1 MGERKR
7 HPGSGGV
14 HLEVAWGGKK
24 GAVDSPPC
32 AVRTMVPWGLDVP
45 LGLEAPGRAW
55 KLNFRQPVRG
65 LFLVEISRSLNTS
78 HAMEGT

>member
-1 MGERKR
+1 MGESGR
-7 HPGSGGV
+7 HLGSGEG

-32 AVRTMVPWGLDVP
+32 AAGTVVPRELDVP

-55 KLNFRQPVRG
+55 KLSFRQPVRG

>member
-1 MGERKR
+1 MGESKR

-32 AVRTMVPWGLDVP
+32 AVRTMVPRGLDVP